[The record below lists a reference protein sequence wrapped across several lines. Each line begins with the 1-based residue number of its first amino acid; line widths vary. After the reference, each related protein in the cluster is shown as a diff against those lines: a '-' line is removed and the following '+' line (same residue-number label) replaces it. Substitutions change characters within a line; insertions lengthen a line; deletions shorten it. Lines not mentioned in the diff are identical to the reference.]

1 MLPMKN
7 FLQPTLTLE
16 SFMRLP
22 VTWRCSGGGLG
33 MVEVT
38 PWLYS
43 SVWQLCAEA
52 ALWYCDTIS
61 PASGLLSLP

>member
-1 MLPMKN
+1 MFYALTFMLPMKN

-22 VTWRCSGGGLG
+22 VTSRCSGGGLG

-38 PWLYS
+38 L
-43 SVWQLCAEA
+43 
-52 ALWYCDTIS
+52 
-61 PASGLLSLP
+61 